1 MIDSDSAAR
10 RDFEH
15 RIIEKDRVRQ
25 YWRDNRAARQR
36 DEARNESEIPARP
49 PGIQDTDWWD
59 YCAGVRARG
68 RVRARYAADD
78 YDVWTC
84 GLSAPFTE
92 AILRVEQKLRSLEE
106 AEREQ
111 RSAERLAERAREYAR
126 AEIERAA
133 AIATARRQARA
144 ELAELAAAAAVE
156 RARREEAAT
165 AWRAAPARLGSF
177 GGALRAARSAMRIF
191 VEDAAAADDLPD
203 SGLRERAYA
212 ALVESARRHGCG
224 WPSRGH
230 DREALHAIERV
241 ASRGSVA
248 ASAWR
253 VVHTS
258 AERAIRQRWEM
269 YDAALAIGL
278 QPH

>member
-1 MIDSDSAAR
+1 MIDSAAR
-10 RDFEH
+10 RH
-15 RIIEKDRVRQ
+15 LKLQIIEKDLVRQ
-25 YWRDNRAARQR
+25 YWRDNRASRLR
-36 DEARNESEIPARP
+36 GEAHNESEIPDRP
-49 PGIQDTDWWD
+49 PGIRDTDWWD

-68 RVRARYAADD
+68 RARARYAAD

-84 GLSAPFTE
+84 GFPAPHTE

-106 AEREQ
+106 ADREQ
-111 RSAERLAERAREYAR
+111 RSAERLAERAREHAR

-156 RARREEAAT
+156 RARREEAAA

-191 VEDAAAADDLPD
+191 VEDAADDLPD

-241 ASRGSVA
+241 ASRSVA

-253 VVHTS
+253 VVHTA